1 MKEEMRNTHTLR
13 ISLNFPEE
21 RWKRGRLLAPRS
33 GAGGDEHACHARERL
48 VGVLEKRP
56 VAAVLLVIEGDKGT
70 IITNDPDNITIRNQ
84 NYTLGNTVSDGKIIL
99 N

>member
-1 MKEEMRNTHTLR
+1 MQVTQRFAQLLQNNVGKVIVGKEKAVGFIND
-13 ISLNFPEE
+13 NPEYF
-21 RWKRGRLLAPRS
+21 
-33 GAGGDEHACHARERL
+33 GGKI
-48 VGVLEKRP
+48 VT
-56 VAAVLLVIEGDKGT
+56 LLVIEGDKGT